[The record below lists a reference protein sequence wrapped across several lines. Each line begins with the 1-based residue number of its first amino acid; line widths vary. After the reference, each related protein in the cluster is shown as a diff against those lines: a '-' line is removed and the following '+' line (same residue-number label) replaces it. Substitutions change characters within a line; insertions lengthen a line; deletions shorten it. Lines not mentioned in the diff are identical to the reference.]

1 MSLTLLGAADVAASA
16 IRVPFYIDKVPAG
29 FPSPAQG
36 YEEARLDLNELCIK
50 RPSSTFMLRCDGDS
64 MQDIG
69 ILSGDILVVDRS
81 ITARHGDVVIASI
94 DGDLTVKTLHLRP
107 RTRLMPANRRYSPIE
122 LREGQEL
129 QIFGVV
135 TNVVREMKR
144 G

>member
-1 MSLTLLGAADVAASA
+1 MSVTLMGAADVSA
-16 IRVPFYIDKVPAG
+16 PLISVPYYVDKVPAG

-50 RPSSTFMLRCDGDS
+50 RPTSTFMLRCDGDS
-64 MQDIG
+64 MIDLG

-81 ITARHGDVVIASI
+81 ITVKHGDVVIASI

-107 RTRLMPANRRYSPIE
+107 RARLMPANRRYSPIE

-129 QIFGVV
+129 QIWGVV
-135 TNVVREMKR
+135 TNIVREMKR

>member
-1 MSLTLLGAADVAASA
+1 MSLTLLGAADVAASS

-81 ITARHGDVVIASI
+81 ITAKHGDVVIASI

>member
-81 ITARHGDVVIASI
+81 ITAKHGDVVIASI